1 MDKTRYILLWT
12 IPLLIATGCRNYL
25 DVKPQGKVLPSTVDE
40 YAAVMNYRLNNIE
53 SGSYDDV
60 IGNAALIAKYEGFAD
75 DLNANIQI
83 GNLPIYAGVQ
93 FNSNYGLYTGWYEVI
108 KDCNIIAEAV
118 DDMEGEEARILLAA
132 ARGMKGVCYYN
143 LLRNYCKAYNPDT
156 APEDLGLCIVDR
168 FAMDEA
174 PARSD
179 LETTVRYVISVLKSS
194 ADMHVTDAKY
204 MFTEDV
210 VNAYLAKAYFWAERW
225 QDALDICEDLAQRY
239 PLADR
244 EGFETMIMAEYDKAP
259 GVIVRSR
266 INDNN
271 STSSMT
277 YRQAVSDIRSRPLN
291 GDLVELYS
299 PYNEKD
305 IRYSLYF
312 DSSRKNIKPP
322 VARVREGEI
331 FLMMAECNA
340 HLGNTEEALNLLN
353 RLRGQRIQDYVP
365 YTMET
370 LPEADAGAT
379 IREDATGAPLTPL
392 MQAILNERR
401 MEMYLEGDRWFELKR
416 NGSPEFWVISD
427 QIGIYQKYTN
437 EEYMYT
443 FPINNDDV
451 DLKDYII
458 QNEGYVE
465 YL

>member
-1 MDKTRYILLWT
+1 MIIMNRNIFIVSVMACTVL
-12 IPLLIATGCRNYL
+12 AGCRQYL
-25 DVKPQGKVLPSTVDE
+25 DVKPQGKVLPETE
-40 YAAVMNYRLNNIE
+40 EEFAAVMNYRLNNIE

-60 IGNAALIAKYEGFAD
+60 LGNAALLAQYEAFAD
-75 DLNANIQI
+75 DLDANIQI
-83 GNLPIYAGVQ
+83 GNLPIYAGTQ

-108 KDCNIIAEAV
+108 KDCNIIAENMA
-118 DDMEGEEARILLAA
+118 DKDSDEAWLLLAA

-143 LLRNYCKAYNPDT
+143 LLRNYCKAYDPAT
-156 APEDLGLCIVDR
+156 ASEDPGLCIVDH

-179 LETTVRYVISVLKSS
+179 LETTVRFVISTLKSS

-210 VNAYLAKAYFWAERW
+210 ADAYLAKAYFWGEQW
-225 QDALDICEDLAQRY
+225 QNALDICEDLALKY
-239 PLADR
+239 PILNMQD
-244 EGFETMIMAEYDKAP
+244 FETMISSEYEKTS

-266 INDNN
+266 INDN
-271 STSSMT
+271 STVSSST

-291 GDLVELYS
+291 GDLVRLYS
-299 PYNEKD
+299 QQD
-305 IRYSLYF
+305 IRRRLYF
-312 DSSRKNIKPP
+312 DSDRKNLKIP

-331 FLMMAECNA
+331 YLMMAECYA
-340 HLGNTEEALNLLN
+340 HLGNEGEALRVLN
-353 RLRGQRIQDYVP
+353 EIRANRIENYVP

-370 LPEADAGAT
+370 LPEVDGSAVIT
-379 IREDATGAPLTPL
+379 CDATGAPLTKL

-416 NGSPEFWVISD
+416 NGSPSFWVITD
-427 QIGIYQKYTN
+427 QIGIFQKYTT
-437 EEYMYT
+437 EPYMYT
-443 FPINNDDV
+443 FPINKDDV